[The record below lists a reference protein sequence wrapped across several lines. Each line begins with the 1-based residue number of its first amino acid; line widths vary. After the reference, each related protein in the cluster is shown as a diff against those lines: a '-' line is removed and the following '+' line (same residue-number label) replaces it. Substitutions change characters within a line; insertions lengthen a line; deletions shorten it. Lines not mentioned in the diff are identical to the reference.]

1 VEPLHDNN
9 EYTGFF
15 IVEAAKKSAAVP
27 VVNTVLAA
35 SSESASVTGPVT
47 LRISKTINFGGRG
60 VHFDDSSNSFP
71 LRKDATLDFR
81 R

>member
-1 VEPLHDNN
+1 M
-9 EYTGFF
+9 
-15 IVEAAKKSAAVP
+15 AKNLKIDQLANAVAYIRW
-27 VVNTVLAA
+27 VLAA

-47 LRISKTINFGGRG
+47 LRISRTINFGGRG
-60 VHFDDSSNSFP
+60 VHFDDSSNGFP